1 MPDAKKKTKKAAPA
15 KQASPPDQPKKKGGL
30 KLKLVRS
37 VISTTRYQREVVRG
51 LGLRRVNHIVERE
64 DTREIRGM
72 IDKVKHLIQIVP
84 DRESLRRSSS

>member
-1 MPDAKKKTKKAAPA
+1 MPESKKKTKKAAEA
-15 KQASPPDQPKKKGGL
+15 APKKKGGL

-51 LGLRRVNHIVERE
+51 LGLRRINHVVERD

-72 IDKVKHLIQIVP
+72 LDKVKHLVQVV
-84 DRESLRRSSS
+84 EG